1 MSPSYARR
9 SERRRKSRLR
19 LFVTCLQIAILLG
32 ISSSVGVGL
41 AMFVSLS
48 PLLSQMQD
56 VEAPEATIIYSS
68 DRTILARIF
77 REDRTNVP
85 LKDIP
90 ENLRNATVAIEDK
103 RFYKHSGVDMRGIA
117 RAIWGIIRQDRTR
130 GGGSTITQ
138 QLARNV
144 YLTRRKT
151 VERKAQEAVLAIMLE
166 RNYTKDRILEL
177 YLNQVYYGSGA
188 FGVQA
193 ASKVYFGKDVDDL
206 NLSECAILAGLPQ
219 KPSGYSPHDNPKA
232 AFGRRDTVLAYM
244 ADQGFITAQQQEQAT
259 AEKTHI
265 VPKVRGRNTYKAPHF
280 VDYVMSQLRKQY
292 DDDVL
297 FSGGLRVYTT
307 LNYDMQK
314 AAEEALRSG
323 VRKFERSRKVTEGCF
338 VAIEPATGYVRA
350 MVGSVNP
357 SSFFN
362 RCTQSRR
369 QPGSAFKAFV
379 YTAAFEEGGMTP
391 RSSVDG
397 HRRSY
402 PGANGKSWTPQNY
415 DGGHYYSMP
424 IKSAIANS
432 VNTCAIYT
440 TNKVGVQKVIKY
452 AQLMGI
458 TAELEPYLPIAIG
471 GIKGV
476 YPIEMASAYC
486 TFANEGVHVPPVAI
500 VRIANV
506 HGDTIQD
513 TIPEGQQVI
522 SKKTCQMMDE
532 CLRAVVTSGTGR
544 PASSVSQA
552 RGKTGTTNED
562 RDAWWIG
569 YVPGKLV
576 AACWL
581 GNDNNA
587 PMQNAYGST
596 VCVPIWRQF
605 MQKALPIFDR
615 IHAEAEAPPKKPVR
629 KETPHR
635 DRQAQND
642 DGGADDRDVAL
653 ADERR
658 ALRICNDTD
667 LLATSACPS
676 TRIQG
681 FSPGDEPSSYCT
693 VHGAGSASR
702 ETHDRPAVAPNP
714 PEQASTEQLVTV
726 PVCTD
731 SGMLAGP
738 NCPKVMKKLPQDQL
752 PTEVCTVHRRR

>member
-32 ISSSVGVGL
+32 ISSSVGIGL
-41 AMFVSLS
+41 AMFISLS
-48 PLLSQMQD
+48 PVLSQMQD

-68 DRTILARIF
+68 DHTILARIF

-90 ENLRNATVAIEDK
+90 ENLRNATIAIEDK

-117 RAIWGIIRQDRTR
+117 RAVWGIIRHDRTR

-144 YLTRRKT
+144 YLTQRKT

-177 YLNQVYYGSGA
+177 YLNRVYYGSGA

-206 NLSECAILAGLPQ
+206 DLSECALLAGLPQ
-219 KPSGYSPHDNPKA
+219 KPSGYSPHENPKS

-244 ADQGFITAQQQEQAT
+244 AEQGFITAQQREQAT

-280 VDYVMSQLRKQY
+280 VDYVISQLRKQY

-314 AAEEALRSG
+314 AAEEALRNG
-323 VRKFERSRKVTEGCF
+323 VKKFERSRKVTEGCF

-350 MVGSVNP
+350 MVGSVNS
-357 SSFFN
+357 SSFWN
-362 RCTQSRR
+362 RCTQSLR

-391 RSSVDG
+391 RTSVDG
-397 HRRSY
+397 HKRSY
-402 PGANGKSWTPQNY
+402 PGANGKTWTPKNY

-440 TNKVGVQKVIKY
+440 ANKIGVQKVIKY

-544 PASSVSQA
+544 PASSIPQA

-605 MQKALPIFDR
+605 MQKALPIYDR
-615 IHAEAEAPPKKPVR
+615 IHAEAKAPAKKPVR
-629 KETPHR
+629 KETPHP
-635 DRQAQND
+635 DHQAQND
-642 DGGADDRDVAL
+642 DGGNDNQDVTL

-667 LLATSACPS
+667 LLATSGCPS
-676 TRIQG
+676 TRIES
-681 FSPGDEPSSYCT
+681 FAPGEEPSSYCT
-693 VHGAGSASR
+693 AHSAGSAPR
-702 ETHDRPAVAPNP
+702 ETHDRPVAAPNP
-714 PEQASTEQLVTV
+714 PEQARTEQLVTV

-738 NCPKVMKKLPQDQL
+738 NCPKVMKKLPQDQI